1 MNATVIAALITG
13 GCAIIAAVIAGGV
26 AIYQFKKKRKEEK
39 KIVELHVR
47 TEPSPEIPIPPPP
60 EHPVFLNPDE
70 YDIDEEEYFVTL
82 AGLLQ
87 QSRSPNEVTLTNIK
101 KTYEGDRNE

>member
-13 GCAIIAAVIAGGV
+13 GCAIIAAVIGGGV
-26 AIYQFKKKRKEEK
+26 AKKKKKEEK

-47 TEPSPEIPIPPPP
+47 TEPSSEIPIPPPS
-60 EHPVFLNPDE
+60 EHPAFLNPDE
-70 YDIDEEEYFVTL
+70 YDIDEVEYFVTL

>member
-13 GCAIIAAVIAGGV
+13 GCAIIAAVIG
-26 AIYQFKKKRKEEK
+26 IKKKKEEEK

-47 TEPSPEIPIPPPP
+47 TEPSPEIPIPPPS